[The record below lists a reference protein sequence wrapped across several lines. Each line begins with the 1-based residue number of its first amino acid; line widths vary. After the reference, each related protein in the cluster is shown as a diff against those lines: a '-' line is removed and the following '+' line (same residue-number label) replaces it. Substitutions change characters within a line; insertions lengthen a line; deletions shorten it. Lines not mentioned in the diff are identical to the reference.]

1 MKPLPARCDILPSA
15 FERYE
20 TIYKTFISNTDI
32 YGIPKRTEKRTEKIK
47 SIKVHVAT
55 CENYPS
61 ENMKEGYAI
70 RILNNTISLNAHA
83 EWGILRGLGSGLK
96 LVAILILTLKTDTLK
111 IIPRIFL
118 EEKCRFYTIN
128 I

>member
-1 MKPLPARCDILPSA
+1 
-15 FERYE
+15 
-20 TIYKTFISNTDI
+20 
-32 YGIPKRTEKRTEKIK
+32 
-47 SIKVHVAT
+47 
-55 CENYPS
+55 
-61 ENMKEGYAI
+61 MKEGYAI